1 MANAKGRRDRWSS
14 LDQPTKFDHSD
25 EISMNLEMNSTV
37 ERQSEEI
44 DTLTRKSDDNPNLQL
59 SVNTTSIRRTP
70 TPVQVMTQQALRLAE
85 KINDQYLTCKI
96 CLEPFKD
103 PKCLTCLHTFC
114 EECIENHVSAQRSYK
129 YTDYRE
135 FACPICR
142 KKTSIPTG
150 GVHKLPDNFL
160 VAGLSEMIT
169 QKSVGPNSAVRV
181 LANCEICKAVHD
193 REREATSRCLECQK
207 FLCRHCVQAH
217 QTITVTRDHS
227 IYELEI
233 EKDILCKHHPTEFVR
248 YYCEQCEVCICI
260 ACTYVDHRDHQL
272 TDFRTAAMNHK
283 AYIMDCLENCKTRM
297 GELEAYMNVIRQ
309 CDVNIAQ
316 IEASIHALAATF
328 EKSLRV
334 KEQELVEQITKLYG
348 DETDEFIKRREE
360 LDEFYEQ
367 IKNTCSLT
375 ELVIHGKD
383 IELLLVKKQLLE
395 KFHELQSV
403 ELEPLPDN
411 LNMHIKFEP
420 GQLNLGRLTVSEMTP
435 TDDDE
440 CEGELEDE
448 EYSNNNN
455 NVSTNSHTSSLTQNK
470 TFSSISTQ
478 TDDITTTTQAIQTID
493 DSLSNGDLLENGNVS
508 STTSLPIDENGSL
521 SPAPSSSTSTE
532 NTTNIYEQSNKLSRR
547 VRRLLKPTCS
557 VAVLPNTDVII
568 LDCEQNLASILD
580 KKGKFKYCFT
590 SDIPTAEQKGFAVAN
605 FSSTANV
612 SSAPAGASRT
622 VRIPTQQGLL
632 CIKLKNER
640 VGELPFGFTV
650 HAFNSISESDN

>member
-1 MANAKGRRDRWSS
+1 
-14 LDQPTKFDHSD
+14 
-25 EISMNLEMNSTV
+25 
-37 ERQSEEI
+37 
-44 DTLTRKSDDNPNLQL
+44 
-59 SVNTTSIRRTP
+59 
-70 TPVQVMTQQALRLAE
+70 MTQQALRLAE

-114 EECIENHVSAQRSYK
+114 EECIESHVSAQRSYK

-142 KKTSIPTG
+142 KKTSIPAG

-169 QKSVGPNSAVRV
+169 QKSSGTASSVRV
-181 LANCEICKAVHD
+181 LTNCEMCKAVHD

-207 FLCRHCVQAH
+207 FLCRQCVQAH

-272 TDFRTAAMNHK
+272 TDFRTAAANHK

-316 IEASIHALAATF
+316 IEASIHALATTF

-334 KEQELVEQITKLYG
+334 KEQELVEQISKLYG
-348 DETDEFIKRREE
+348 EETDEFIKRREE

-403 ELEPLPDN
+403 ELDPLPEN
-411 LNMHIKFEP
+411 LNMHIKFQA
-420 GQLNLGRLTVSEMTP
+420 GQLNLGRLTISEMTP

-440 CEGELEDE
+440 CEGELEEEEEEDE
-448 EYSNNNN
+448 EEENGQKYPNNK
-455 NVSTNSHTSSLTQNK
+455 STNSFITLLENK
-470 TFSSISTQ
+470 TFNSISTQ
-478 TDDITTTTQAIQTID
+478 TDDVTVTTQGIQTTD
-493 DSLSNGDLLENGNVS
+493 ESLSNGDLLVENGSFS
-508 STTSLPIDENGSL
+508 SSTSLPIDENGSL
-521 SPAPSSSTSTE
+521 SPSLTSLSSE
-532 NTTNIYEQSNKLSRR
+532 NASNMYDQSNKLSRR
-547 VRRLLKPTCS
+547 VRRLLKPTCC

-590 SDIPTAEQKGFAVAN
+590 SDIPTAEQKGFAVGG
-605 FSSTANV
+605 FSPTASV
-612 SSAPAGASRT
+612 SSAPAGSSRT